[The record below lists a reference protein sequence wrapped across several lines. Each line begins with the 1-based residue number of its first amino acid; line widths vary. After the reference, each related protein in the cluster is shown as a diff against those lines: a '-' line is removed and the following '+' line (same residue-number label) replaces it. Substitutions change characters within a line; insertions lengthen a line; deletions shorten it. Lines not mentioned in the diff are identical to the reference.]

1 MTNTI
6 IVYLNKQI
14 YIDGPTEFASRFR
27 VCKTM
32 CAPRDTRLLCTR
44 GDYKLTRFTRNDILQ
59 DLHDS
64 LDHTIAEWKLRNGI
78 LIF

>member
-1 MTNTI
+1 MAQQT
-6 IVYLNKQI
+6 LQ
-14 YIDGPTEFASRFR
+14 AA
-27 VCKTM
+27 KTM
-32 CAPRDTRLLCTR
+32 CAPRDTRALYVR
-44 GDYKLTRFTRNDILQ
+44 RDYKLTRFTRNNILQ